1 MDLTKQVSPGIR
13 EMSPHAADRG
23 VFRVAPEIHL
33 LSLSAPHRRGSLL
46 ISGEPYSY
54 GFDKTSLPWNREMSC
69 RMRRTEGSFESL
81 RKFTCSTS
89 QPRTCEAALLISGE
103 PYSYG
108 FDKTSLPW
116 NQGRCPPHAADRGV
130 FSSRS
135 GNSPA
140 QPLSPAPAGQ
150 LSSSEESLIR
160 MDLTKQVSPGI
171 RGDVRRMR
179 RTEGSFRVA
188 PEIHLLNLSA
198 PHLRGSSP
206 HLRRALFVWI

>member
-1 MDLTKQVSPGIR
+1 
-13 EMSPHAADRG
+13 MSAACGGQR

-33 LSLSAPHRRGSLL
+33 LNLSAPH
-46 ISGEPYSY
+46 
-54 GFDKTSLPWNREMSC
+54 
-69 RMRRTEGSFESL
+69 L
-81 RKFTCSTS
+81 R
-89 QPRTCEAALLISGE
+89 AAL
-103 PYSYG
+103 
-108 FDKTSLPW
+108 
-116 NQGRCPPHAADRGV
+116 
-130 FSSRS
+130 
-135 GNSPA
+135 
-140 QPLSPAPAGQ
+140 
-150 LSSSEESLIR
+150 SSEESLIR